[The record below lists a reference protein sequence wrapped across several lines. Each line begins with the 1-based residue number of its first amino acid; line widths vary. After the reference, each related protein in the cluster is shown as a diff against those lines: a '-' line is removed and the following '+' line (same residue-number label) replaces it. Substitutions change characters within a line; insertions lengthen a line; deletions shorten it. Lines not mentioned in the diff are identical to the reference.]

1 MSLCF
6 FAGPFFSRAVV
17 FYRRARFGKPNNCRK
32 GKRKKERKW
41 LELNEKAIFVNFVL
55 DLFFNPFFF
64 FFFFYF
70 KCLHFLSSFC
80 RSLSLQY
87 PLASL
92 SLCLFCFFVFFAQ
105 LFFNKFLYFFFL
117 FCFFSPCLCFI
128 LCLFFLFFLL
138 ALASLST
145 YSIVYLFPCLVCPF
159 VSLLSNRSF
168 FSHSWVPP
176 F

>member
-1 MSLCF
+1 MVRIEWKS
-6 FAGPFFSRAVV
+6 
-17 FYRRARFGKPNNCRK
+17 
-32 GKRKKERKW
+32 
-41 LELNEKAIFVNFVL
+41 NFVKSFSISSSIRSF
-55 DLFFNPFFF
+55 LFSFFILNV
-64 FFFFYF
+64 YT
-70 KCLHFLSSFC
+70 LSLSSFC

-92 SLCLFCFFVFFAQ
+92 SLCLLCSFVFFAQ
-105 LFFNKFLYFFFL
+105 LFFNNFLYFFFL

-168 FSHSWVPP
+168 FSLSWVPP
-176 F
+176 FLLPSHACYTMQKIV